1 MHFTANT
8 NPVAVSTE
16 DFNAELP
23 NEVFT
28 KVSQQVYLTCVLC
41 NREFSELN
49 KNRNFLY
56 ISCHFVVTAT
66 FLYDLQLHRYDC
78 YTL

>member
-49 KNRNFLY
+49 KN
-56 ISCHFVVTAT
+56 
-66 FLYDLQLHRYDC
+66 
-78 YTL
+78 